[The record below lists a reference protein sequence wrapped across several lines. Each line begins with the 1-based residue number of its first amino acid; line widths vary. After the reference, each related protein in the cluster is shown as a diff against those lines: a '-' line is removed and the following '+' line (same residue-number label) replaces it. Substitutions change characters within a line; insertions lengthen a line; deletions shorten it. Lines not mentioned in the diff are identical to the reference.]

1 MSDHEQQVQQQ
12 LDLQMEMQMQQEY
25 AQYSW
30 ETNGALWSAGTE
42 MLLGDDFDL
51 GAIPPIELG
60 VPKYTDDGLKYGGE
74 MKYGDEYGDELKYGD
89 DLKYGEDLPLNEGI
103 DFGHEFS
110 QALNEEPRHLDGLLA
125 FDQMMA
131 GHGF

>member
-1 MSDHEQQVQQQ
+1 MQQQ
-12 LDLQMEMQMQQEY
+12 FDLQMEMQMQQEY

-42 MLLGDDFDL
+42 MLLGDDFDI

-60 VPKYTDDGLKYGGE
+60 VPKFGEGGAKFCGE
-74 MKYGDEYGDELKYGD
+74 MKFADEFADEMNMPKYGDE
-89 DLKYGEDLPLNEGI
+89 LKYGEDLPLNEGI

-110 QALNEEPRHLDGLLA
+110 QALNDEPRNLDGLLA